1 MEENICK
8 VNDKGLNSKIHKQ
21 LVQLDVKI
29 KEPRQ
34 KMGGRSPKD
43 RSFSK
48 NSIQM
53 AKKHMQRCSTSLVIR
68 EMQIKASMR
77 YHLALFRMAIIKKST
92 NNKC

>member
-1 MEENICK
+1 LYSKENHKQNEKTTHRMGENICK

-21 LVQLDVKI
+21 LMQLDVKI

-53 AKKHMQRCSTSLVIR
+53 AKKYM
-68 EMQIKASMR
+68 
-77 YHLALFRMAIIKKST
+77 KS
-92 NNKC
+92 C